1 MASGIP
7 TIARRGPFQPSHEK
21 EKGPVMTQR
30 FKEKLVDWQVLVD
43 NLTPR
48 LTDMPQ
54 LASDHDALAKVVA
67 DAHGL
72 ENEQETARAA
82 FQKVNQQ
89 RRDLAEQGKIL
100 HSRLSL
106 SLKGKLNPDSRDLT
120 EFRIKPLKPRAPRRR
135 LTPLQKAERALARAQ
150 DRMAAAKAA
159 EQASSQA
166 SVVAAK
172 STAT

>member
-1 MASGIP
+1 
-7 TIARRGPFQPSHEK
+7 
-21 EKGPVMTQR
+21 MTQR

-48 LTDMPQ
+48 LTDFPQ
-54 LASDHDALAKVVA
+54 LAADHDALAKVVA

-89 RRDLAEQGKIL
+89 RRDLAQQGKVL

-106 SLKGKLNPDSRDLT
+106 SLKGRLNPDNRDLT
-120 EFRIKPLKPRAPRRR
+120 EFRIKPQKPPAPRRR

-150 DRMAAAKAA
+150 ARVTAAKAA
-159 EQASSQA
+159 EAAASEAPGA
-166 SVVAAK
+166 SPK
-172 STAT
+172 PIAT